1 MTVAAARRVRRRFP
15 RRSPSRIVPCPDPH
29 DPKKKP
35 SEAMKKKLSITQILA
50 VLVLPVLVGLAV
62 FGAVSPMR
70 AQAESVSAALVNLD
84 EPATLPDGSTMP
96 AGRLLAGRLLEPD
109 TALTAASSTGAT
121 EDTLDFTVVGQSD
134 ADAGL
139 AEGAYDAVVVIP
151 QGFSDAVASTLGG
164 TPADATVQVRTND
177 ASSRTVGALTQQV
190 VGAASQSLG
199 TTITVGYLDSSL
211 TSMTT
216 LGSSLSEAADGAS
229 AIADGA
235 GTAQSGASALADGA
249 TTASTGADEL
259 SDGLSALASG
269 AERLSGGAQ
278 SLSGGVSQLSSGA
291 STLSSGASTV
301 ASGTRQLADGT
312 SLAAR
317 GAAALST
324 GVSDYAGGV
333 RQVYD
338 SMTTPQTGASQSLVD
353 GAATAASGAASLAAG
368 VDEVVGGLEQV
379 RGEDGVNSQ
388 NLNQTVSAYVTTVQ
402 EVAGSCDMQEATC
415 QQLKGALAA
424 LSAQGVTSKT
434 VVGGVE
440 WYTGGVDTLH
450 AGVTAPDPA
459 TGLTLAGG
467 AAKLAD
473 GSRAVAGGVAAV
485 AGGIDANLLGENAD
499 ALTSGATALA
509 RNLSEGAGSAAQLA
523 AGASQVSSGAA
534 SLASGAAQ
542 AVDGASDLADG
553 AGVLSANA
561 QTAAQGASALS
572 TGIARLEDGAHELA
586 SGMLPLASGSGDL
599 ADQLQSGADQVPSF
613 TDARADALA
622 DALAQPVGVDAQTL
636 GDVSVRASI
645 APAAASVAL
654 WIAGLAVVLLLGV
667 MSART
672 VEAAMSPV
680 RVLGTS
686 LRPALV
692 LALVQAL
699 LVAVVLAIWGG
710 GLGSPA
716 GTVGLLVLGAVT
728 MTVVHSALVAA
739 LGTKMGAAAS
749 VLLLVVQVASL
760 DALFPG
766 AGQNGFFGAV
776 RAVLPLP
783 ALEAALQ
790 NRLVGPIGSGAGGSV
805 AILVAWLA
813 VSAVVAVAGVMRRRS
828 TTVAEIRSAI
838 AHA

>member
-1 MTVAAARRVRRRFP
+1 
-15 RRSPSRIVPCPDPH
+15 
-29 DPKKKP
+29 
-35 SEAMKKKLSITQILA
+35 MKKKLSITQILT

-84 EPATLPDGSTMP
+84 EPATLLDGSTMP

-134 ADAGL
+134 ADAGF

-151 QGFSDAVASTLGG
+151 QGFSDAVASTLAG

-177 ASSRTVGALTQQV
+177 ASSRTVGTLTQQV
-190 VGAASQSLG
+190 VGAAAQSLG

-211 TSMTT
+211 ASMTT

-235 GTAQSGASALADGA
+235 GAAQSGASALADGA

-259 SDGLSALASG
+259 SDGLGALASG
-269 AERLSGGAQ
+269 AARLSGGAQ
-278 SLSGGVSQLSSGA
+278 SLSGGVSLLSSGA
-291 STLSSGASTV
+291 NTLSSGASTV

-312 SLAAR
+312 SLAAQ
-317 GAAALST
+317 GTATLST
-324 GVSDYAGGV
+324 GVSDYTGGV
-333 RQVYD
+333 RQAYD
-338 SMTTPQTGASQSLVD
+338 SMTTPQAGASQSLVD
-353 GAATAASGAASLAAG
+353 GAGTAAAGATALSAAIGTDNDTLADG
-368 VDEVVGGLEQV
+368 TVVGTLSTLSANSEDL
-379 RGEDGVNSQ
+379 RGEEVTADQVTQYLLNGQLDKLSGVNGY
-388 NLNQTVSAYVTTVQ
+388 TGAV
-402 EVAGSCDMQEATC
+402 D
-415 QQLKGALAA
+415 ALAA
-424 LSAQGVTSKT
+424 NCVALGGGNTVCSALAQLSSTSGELRTGVST
-434 VVGGVE
+434 
-440 WYTGGVDTLH
+440 YTGGVDALH

-473 GSRAVAGGVAAV
+473 GSRTVAGGVAAV
-485 AGGIDANLLGENAD
+485 ADGIDANLLGENAD

-509 RNLSEGAGSAAQLA
+509 RNLSEGAVSAAQLA
-523 AGASQVSSGAA
+523 AGASQVSNGAT

-542 AVDGASDLADG
+542 AVGGASDLADG

-586 SGMLPLASGSGDL
+586 SGIPSLASGSGDL
-599 ADQLQSGADQVPSF
+599 ADQLQSGADQVPSY
-613 TDARADALA
+613 TDARAGALA

-636 GDVSVRASI
+636 DDVSVRASI

-680 RVLGTS
+680 RVLGAS

-760 DALFPG
+760 GALFPG
-766 AGQNGFFGAV
+766 AGQNGFFGVV

-783 ALEAALQ
+783 ALEAVLQ

-813 VSAVVAVAGVMRRRS
+813 VSAVVAVMGVMRRRS

-838 AHA
+838 VHA